1 MLAER
6 PLELVGQV
14 ALGGVTFS
22 LGPDRKRSGDI
33 ATIRAAADAG
43 IRIFDSARVYAP
55 VDDPQHNERLFAHA
69 LKGRSDVLIS
79 TQGGHFR
86 TGQETW
92 DVDNSAA
99 RLRQDVAASLDALGV
114 ERIGLYYLH
123 RADAPHPIGESVS
136 VLDEMRREG
145 KIQRI
150 GLSNVTAAQLEEA
163 HSITSI
169 DAVQNHHGV
178 AHADSSG
185 VLRLCEK
192 LSIPFFAYYP
202 LRRDDGRPYSEGF
215 PRMGALAADRVISLA
230 RLLLRALLES
240 SPVMSVVSG
249 ASRAESAM
257 DSAAALTEVWD
268 EELESA
274 WQEDVLAMRT

>member
-1 MLAER
+1 MSAER

-14 ALGGVTFS
+14 ALGGATFS
-22 LGPDRKRSGDI
+22 LGADRKRSGDI

-43 IRIFDSARVYAP
+43 IRIFDSARAYAP

-69 LKGRSDVLIS
+69 LKGRSDVLIA
-79 TQGGHFR
+79 TKGGHFR
-86 TGQETW
+86 TGQDTW

-123 RADAPHPIGESVS
+123 RADAPYPIGGSVS
-136 VLDEMRREG
+136 TLEEMRREG

-163 HSITSI
+163 HSITPI
-169 DAVQNHHGV
+169 DAVQNHHSV
-178 AHADSSG
+178 AHAESSD

-192 LSIPFFAYYP
+192 LNIPFFAYSP
-202 LRRDDGRPYSEGF
+202 LRRDDGQPYSEGF
-215 PRMGALAADRVISLA
+215 SRMGALAADRGISLA

>member
-1 MLAER
+1 
-6 PLELVGQV
+6 
-14 ALGGVTFS
+14 
-22 LGPDRKRSGDI
+22 
-33 ATIRAAADAG
+33 
-43 IRIFDSARVYAP
+43 
-55 VDDPQHNERLFAHA
+55 
-69 LKGRSDVLIS
+69 
-79 TQGGHFR
+79 
-86 TGQETW
+86 
-92 DVDNSAA
+92 
-99 RLRQDVAASLDALGV
+99 
-114 ERIGLYYLH
+114 
-123 RADAPHPIGESVS
+123 
-136 VLDEMRREG
+136 MRREG

-169 DAVQNHHGV
+169 DAVQNHLGV